1 MMTPLVA
8 LQIKRANFVGRLV
21 RVRTEAHLADMQFQH
36 IFQAEITG
44 KAKEG
49 DDALGRHPP
58 L

>member
-1 MMTPLVA
+1 MTPLVA

-36 IFQAEITG
+36 ISQAEITD